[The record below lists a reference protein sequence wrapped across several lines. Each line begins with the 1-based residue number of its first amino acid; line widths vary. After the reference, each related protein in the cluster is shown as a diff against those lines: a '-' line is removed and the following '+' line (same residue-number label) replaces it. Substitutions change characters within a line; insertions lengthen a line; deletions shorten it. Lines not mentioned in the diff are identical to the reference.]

1 MCLIP
6 TSLLGSIWLDG
17 WKSGRIENGEGIE
30 NWEDR
35 RDLVFSY
42 VFGWENKK
50 VERWKM
56 KLV

>member
-17 WKSGRIENGEGIE
+17 LKSRRIENRKGIE

-35 RDLVFSY
+35 RDLVFSHMFS
-42 VFGWENKK
+42 VGRMKK
-50 VERWKM
+50 WRDDK
-56 KLV
+56 